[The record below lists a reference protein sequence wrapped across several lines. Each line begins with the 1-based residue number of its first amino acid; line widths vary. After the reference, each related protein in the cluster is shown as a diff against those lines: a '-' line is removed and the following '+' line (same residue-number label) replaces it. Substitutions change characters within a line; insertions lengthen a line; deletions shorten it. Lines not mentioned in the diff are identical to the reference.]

1 MAQRQCTPLRRSL
14 SRMLPAPEL
23 RRLARSTGA
32 LCRKRK
38 VDPVELFWSLV
49 LGLDGPRL
57 RRIANLR
64 RSFEKA
70 SGVRLSASSFYNRF
84 TPALTRFL
92 RLVMMKL
99 LEKVVEPSE
108 GAVRGLDKI
117 KEILCVDS
125 SVIRLHDALARTFP
139 ACRTNHTLSAAK
151 LHMVLNVRGRGPKSI
166 KITSE
171 RVHDGP
177 VLRAG
182 RWVRGRL
189 LIFDLG
195 YYRYQ
200 LFDAIGRSK
209 GFFLTRLKDNANPVI
224 VKLHR
229 IHRGRAIPAEGRGLQ
244 EIKADL
250 RREVFDAE
258 AEVHFRRRAYGGLRS
273 GACLTVRVV
282 GLRDDKHGGYHWY
295 ITNLPPE
302 TAPAE
307 EIGKLYS
314 SRWSIELLFR
324 EMKSCYHLESM
335 PSWKAHVVEAFLYL
349 AVITVLV
356 SRTVLGAVRR
366 WARLEDRRIPME
378 RWARLFV
385 SAAPTLLAIVLDPA
399 RQAKIRERHLLPFL
413 VTEAPDPNVS
423 RLSLIERAGLS
434 CLA

>member
-23 RRLARSTGA
+23 RRLARSAGA

-57 RRIANLR
+57 RRIADLR

-195 YYRYQ
+195 YYCYQ
-200 LFDAIGRSK
+200 LFG
-209 GFFLTRLKDNANPVI
+209 
-224 VKLHR
+224 
-229 IHRGRAIPAEGRGLQ
+229 
-244 EIKADL
+244 
-250 RREVFDAE
+250 
-258 AEVHFRRRAYGGLRS
+258 
-273 GACLTVRVV
+273 
-282 GLRDDKHGGYHWY
+282 
-295 ITNLPPE
+295 
-302 TAPAE
+302 
-307 EIGKLYS
+307 
-314 SRWSIELLFR
+314 
-324 EMKSCYHLESM
+324 
-335 PSWKAHVVEAFLYL
+335 
-349 AVITVLV
+349 V
-356 SRTVLGAVRR
+356 S
-366 WARLEDRRIPME
+366 
-378 RWARLFV
+378 
-385 SAAPTLLAIVLDPA
+385 
-399 RQAKIRERHLLPFL
+399 
-413 VTEAPDPNVS
+413 
-423 RLSLIERAGLS
+423 
-434 CLA
+434 